1 MSDCLFCK
9 IAAGEIPTE
18 TLYED
23 DDLMAFWDISP
34 QAPKHFLVIP
44 KKHLVDPADVKE
56 DDEKLI
62 GKMIRIGAQIAAENG
77 ISDGFRVVINSGA
90 DANQLVLHIHMHVL
104 GGRRMRWP
112 PG

>member
-9 IAAGEIPTE
+9 IVAGEIPSE
-18 TLYED
+18 AIYED

-44 KKHLVDPADVKE
+44 KKHLVDPSDVKE

-62 GKMIRIGAQIAAENG
+62 GKMIRISAQIAAENG